1 MLSPMLYRAV
11 VENAPQPHAICH
23 AELEFS
29 NSTGPICTNVVK
41 GRFPFCDAR
50 TPPGV
55 FVSADETFGGLLAEH
70 FDGTPVSDLDDN
82 DNRGDFRVLQVVAAS
97 AASLQAAGWRPA
109 VEVGWMSF
117 WDPME
122 PQEVQ
127 VLDNVSGG
135 MDGFSG
141 MWLASSP
148 AFDALWTPVGRRV
161 MPIFFTDPPAVA
173 TVPAVPAAP
182 EPPHDPY
189 VRLMREA
196 LDTCENSR
204 HHGGSVVLG
213 ELLSRFFMHIGA
225 NSVEEVC
232 RTLPTPLLLWVYGC
246 LCGWQNMTPYPREV
260 DLARKAKRLLRQ
272 PILGPP
278 DGRFLAFAA
287 GAWTRWSPLRASWT
301 AAAAA
306 AAAAVAAAPA

>member
-1 MLSPMLYRAV
+1 MLPPTLSPTLSPMLFRAV
-11 VENAPQPHAICH
+11 MENAPQPHAICH

-29 NSTGPICTNVVK
+29 NAYRRQTWWMMP
-41 GRFPFCDAR
+41 GRVPVGDAV
-50 TPPGV
+50 TPGV

-82 DNRGDFRVLQVVAAS
+82 DGRGDFRVLQVVAAS
-97 AASLQAAGWRPA
+97 AASLQAAGWRLA
-109 VEVGWMSF
+109 AEVGWMSF
-117 WDPME
+117 WEPIE
-122 PQEVQ
+122 PQV
-127 VLDNVSGG
+127 VGDNLG

-161 MPIFFTDPPAVA
+161 MPIFFTDPPAAA

-182 EPPHDPY
+182 EPPHDPH

-213 ELLSRFFMHIGA
+213 ELLSRFLIHIGA
-225 NSVEEVC
+225 NSVEEVR
-232 RTLPTPLLLWVYGC
+232 RTLPAPLLLWVYGC
-246 LCGWQNMTPYPREV
+246 LDGLQNIPYPREAG
-260 DLARKAKRLLRQ
+260 LAREAKRLLRVTVD
-272 PILGPP
+272 GPP
-278 DGRFLAFAA
+278 DGRFFAFAA
-287 GAWTRWSPLRASWT
+287 GAWARWSPLRASWT
-301 AAAAA
+301 AAVAAA
-306 AAAAVAAAPA
+306 APSF

>member
-1 MLSPMLYRAV
+1 MMPGRVPVGDAV
-11 VENAPQPHAICH
+11 
-23 AELEFS
+23 
-29 NSTGPICTNVVK
+29 T
-41 GRFPFCDAR
+41 
-50 TPPGV
+50 PGV

-82 DNRGDFRVLQVVAAS
+82 DGRGDFRVLQVVAAS
-97 AASLQAAGWRPA
+97 AASLQAAGWRLA
-109 VEVGWMSF
+109 AEVGWMSF

-213 ELLSRFFMHIGA
+213 ELLSRFFIHIGA

-246 LCGWQNMTPYPREV
+246 LWLAEHDPVPSRGGSCSQGQAIAATAHSWAAGRSLPCFCGWCVDAVVAVAGVVDSRSRSRSRSRSACLNEYPREMQYRV
-260 DLARKAKRLLRQ
+260 H
-272 PILGPP
+272 
-278 DGRFLAFAA
+278 
-287 GAWTRWSPLRASWT
+287 
-301 AAAAA
+301 
-306 AAAAVAAAPA
+306 